1 LIIEKVLKELVNTKE
16 DDWGL
21 YQLFDIAVLIYKD
34 ENDVLSD
41 TIWKEMKFDS
51 NDDMRKLYKE
61 IKKKVIVKYA
71 KYNN

>member
-1 LIIEKVLKELVNTKE
+1 MIIEKVLKELVNTKE

-61 IKKKVIVKYA
+61 IKKKAIVKYA

>member
-1 LIIEKVLKELVNTKE
+1 MIIEKVLKELVNTKE